1 MCGSVNGINVADPL
15 DFSGTRRRA
24 DAAAAE
30 KRAAATEAERQG
42 RITTNVNNIN
52 SAFAGREPQYQQLG
66 DALRKRLNDQLT
78 LQRTQATRQAK
89 FGLARAGLT
98 GGSAAVDTART
109 LQREGEEGVLN
120 AERTAQKGVANLR
133 SQDEQ
138 QRTQL
143 VSLAQS
149 GNDIGD
155 ASAMASS
162 ALRANL
168 EGAQSDNLV
177 NSLGEVFAN
186 TAATNKAMLDAA
198 ARRRGLK
205 DAQIYAPAFSR
216 GE

>member
-1 MCGSVNGINVADPL
+1 MCGSVDGFNIADPL

-24 DAAAAE
+24 DTKAAE

-42 RITTNVNNIN
+42 RITTNVANIN

-66 DALRKRLNDQLT
+66 DALRKRLNDQLS
-78 LQRTQATRQAK
+78 LQRGQATRQAK
-89 FGLARAGLT
+89 FNLARSGLT
-98 GGSAAVDTART
+98 GGSAARDTART
-109 LQREGEEGVLN
+109 LQREGEEGVLQ
-120 AERTAQKGVANLR
+120 AERAAQKGVSDLR
-133 SQDEQ
+133 AQDEQ

-155 ASAMASS
+155 AASMASS

-168 EGAQSDNLV
+168 EGAASTNLQ
-177 NSLGEVFAN
+177 NALGEVFAN

-198 ARRRGLK
+198 ARRRGLRE
-205 DAQIYAPAFSR
+205 AQIYAPAFSR

>member
-1 MCGSVNGINVADPL
+1 MCGNIGGINVADPL
-15 DFSGTRRRA
+15 DFSGTRRRK

-52 SAFAGREPQYQQLG
+52 TAFSGREPQYQQLG
-66 DALRKRLNDQLT
+66 DALRKRLNDQLA
-78 LQRTQATRQAK
+78 LQRGQATRQAK

-98 GGSAAVDTART
+98 GGSQAVSTAKT

-120 AERTAQKGVANLR
+120 AERAASKGVANLR
-133 SQDEQ
+133 SADEQ

-149 GNDIGD
+149 GNDIGN
-155 ASAMASS
+155 AGAMASS

-168 EGAQSDNLV
+168 EGAQSDNLI

-205 DAQIYAPAFSR
+205 EAQVYAPAFSR